1 MVNRKTNFF
10 VGLFM
15 VGGIG
20 IAIVAII
27 WLGMSRIFEK
37 GNHYAVY
44 FDESVQGLSVDSPV
58 KYRGVAI
65 GRVERIRVAPDS
77 RLIEVILIIESDVK
91 AKEDMV
97 AQLKVVGI
105 TGAMFIELDRY
116 ETGDESRT
124 PELNFP
130 TEYPVF
136 ATRPS
141 DISELFQSIDEIVQK
156 LNMLDIA
163 GISEQIKVTLEHIDQ
178 SIVSADV
185 VNLAAKLKQ
194 AVENFDRVLADLD
207 MEGISADVRTALASL
222 NQDLD
227 PQRWQPIMTGVE
239 DTIKGLQD
247 ATANVNGLLQ
257 NTTNIIDETGTGIV
271 SLNRQLVIIGRNLEK
286 SSRNLN
292 LLLENLAAQPS
303 QVLFSEPPPRRFP
316 EQSQGVDR

>member
-1 MVNRKTNFF
+1 
-10 VGLFM
+10 M